1 MTLYSAT
8 EPSGRPRPPMR
19 AKRTPG
25 QSASTT
31 EQRPGLYQRRISRF
45 RRISSRSVTLTAP
58 RRGER
63 PISRF
68 RWIPAAAGW
77 TVGVIATLSLIASV
91 SPVIR
96 WLIKV
101 PREFI
106 NNYLFNFPDT
116 SFAWSFVLA
125 LLAGALTARKRIA
138 WWLLVLN
145 LLVAAGWNIGGLAAD
160 NNTALNIFGESLG
173 LVLHV
178 AALGVLVLAY
188 REFWAK
194 VRRGALYKAAAV
206 LITGWAI
213 GILLSWGL
221 VEMFPRTLAPD
232 DRLFYVVDRVVGFAV
247 AGPGSFAGRPHVFLN
262 ALFGLFSA
270 FALIAA
276 AIVLFQ
282 SQRAENALTGEDESA
297 IRGLLELYGKN
308 DSLGY
313 FATRRDK
320 SVVFAPS
327 GRAAITYRVELGVCL
342 ASGDPVGDP
351 RAWPQ
356 AIDAWL
362 ALCQTYGWTP
372 GNMGA
377 SSAGAR
383 AFRDAGLNALELGDE
398 AILHTGDFKLS
409 GRDMRGVRQ
418 AVTRARRSGLT
429 VRIRRHH
436 DIEQDEMK
444 RVTARADAWR
454 DTESERGFS
463 MALGRLGDPADGD
476 CLLVEAIQPDHTV
489 VAMLSLV
496 PWGQNGVSLDLMRR
510 SAQSPNGTIELMVS
524 ELALHAER
532 IGISCISLNFAMFR
546 SAFEQGAQLGA
557 GPVARLWRGFLLF
570 FSRWWQLETLY
581 RSNVKY
587 QPSWV
592 PRYACYE
599 DARMIPRVG
608 VASVIAEG
616 FLVLPFTRR
625 PKQHTGHHPSVPP
638 TLVATGLL
646 HHDGTAPDV
655 SRFPRAD
662 LGRADEDQRR
672 LPEQMRVRLC
682 KLKMLQDSGIDAYPV
697 GEPPSHTVA
706 QALGADDP
714 TTISVSGRVLQIR
727 NFGGVLFVQLRDW
740 SAEMQLLLENS
751 ALERGRTADFT
762 KAIDLGDLVEVT
774 GQMGHSQT
782 GTKSMIVHSWRL
794 IGKCLRPLPN
804 KWKGLTDPEA
814 RVRSRYVDLA
824 VNAESR
830 ELITARSNVLRA
842 IRDTLCAKGFLEV
855 ETPILQQIH
864 GGAAARPFITHSNTY
879 DLDLYLRIAPELY
892 LKRLCVG
899 GVERVFELGRAF
911 RNEGVD
917 SSHNP
922 EFTLLEAYQAHA
934 DYTVWIDGSRELIQ
948 NAAQAANGAQVVMRP
963 RNPDRRAGT
972 DDYFEPVDISGVWL
986 VKTVHD
992 AVSEALGEHIDA
1004 HTSLAKLR
1012 TLSDAAQIPYLTRW
1026 DTGAIVLELYEHLVE
1041 ARTEQPTFYID
1052 FPTSVSPLTRPH
1064 RSKPHVA
1071 ERWDLVA
1078 WGVEL
1083 GTAYSELTD
1092 PVEQRR
1098 RLQEQSLLAA
1108 GGDPEAMEFDEDFL
1122 QAMEYAMPPT
1132 GGLGMGVDRVV
1143 MLITGRSIRETLPFP
1158 LAKPR

>member
-1 MTLYSAT
+1 
-8 EPSGRPRPPMR
+8 MR
-19 AKRTPG
+19 S
-25 QSASTT
+25 QS
-31 EQRPGLYQRRISRF
+31 
-45 RRISSRSVTLTAP
+45 SSRL
-58 RRGER
+58 
-63 PISRF
+63 
-68 RWIPAAAGW
+68 RWVPAAAGW

-96 WLIKV
+96 WLIRV

-106 NNYLFNFPDT
+106 NDYIFNFPDT

-145 LLVAAGWNIGGLAAD
+145 LLLAAGLNVAGLIADHPSAAKRFGETLGLGLHLAAVVV
-160 NNTALNIFGESLG
+160 LIFG
-173 LVLHV
+173 
-178 AALGVLVLAY
+178 Y

-194 VRRGALYKAAAV
+194 VRRGALYKAAGV
-206 LITGWAI
+206 LLTGWAI
-213 GILLSWGL
+213 GIVVSWGL
-221 VEMFPRTLAPD
+221 VETFPRTLAAE
-232 DRLFYVVDRVVGFAV
+232 DRLFYVVNRVVGFAV
-247 AGPGSFAGRPHVFLN
+247 VESAQFTGRPPVFLN

-270 FALIAA
+270 MALIVA

-282 SQRAENALTGEDESA
+282 SQRADNALTGEDESA
-297 IRGLLELYGKN
+297 IRGLLELWGKD

-342 ASGDPVGDP
+342 ASGDPIGDP

-362 ALCQTYGWTP
+362 ALCQSYGWTP

-377 SSAGAR
+377 SSAGAK
-383 AFRDAGLNALELGDE
+383 AFREAGLNALELGDE
-398 AILHTGDFKLS
+398 AILQTAEFRLS
-409 GRDMRGVRQ
+409 GREMRGVRQ
-418 AVTRARRSGLT
+418 AVTRARRAGLT
-429 VRIRRHH
+429 MRIRRHH
-436 DIEQDEMK
+436 DIEPAEMAQ
-444 RVTARADAWR
+444 VISRADSWR
-454 DTESERGFS
+454 DTEAERGFS

-476 CLLVEAIQPDHTV
+476 CLLVEAIGSDDTV

-496 PWGQNGVSLDLMRR
+496 PWGRNGVSLDLMRR
-510 SAQSPNGTIELMVS
+510 SPQSPNGTIELMVS

-532 IGISCISLNFAMFR
+532 IGITRISLNFAMFR

-581 RSNVKY
+581 RSNMKY
-587 QPSWV
+587 QPDWI
-592 PRYACYE
+592 PRFACYE

-608 VASVIAEG
+608 VASSIAEG

-625 PKQHTGHHPSVPP
+625 DEQHTGHHPAVPP
-638 TLVATGLL
+638 TLLATGLL
-646 HHDGTAPDV
+646 HHDGSAPDA
-655 SRFPRAD
+655 SALQEAD
-662 LGRADEDQRR
+662 FGDVDERGRR
-672 LPEQMRVRLC
+672 LPEQMRVRLS
-682 KLKMLQDSGIDAYPV
+682 KLKALQDSGIDAYPV
-697 GEPPSHTVA
+697 GTPPSHTVA
-706 QALGADDP
+706 QALGTEDQ
-714 TTISVSGRVLQIR
+714 TSVSVSGRVLRIR
-727 NFGGVLFVQLRDW
+727 DFGGVLFAELRDW
-740 SAEMQLLLENS
+740 SAEVQLLLENS
-751 ALERGRTADFT
+751 VLEHGRTADFT

-774 GQMGHSQT
+774 GKMGYSKT
-782 GTKSMIVHSWRL
+782 GTQSLIVHSWRL

-804 KWKGLTDPEA
+804 KWKGLTDHEA

-824 VNAESR
+824 VNAEAR
-830 ELITARSNVLRA
+830 ELIAARSRVLRS
-842 IRDTLCAKGFLEV
+842 IRDTLNDKGFLEV

-864 GGAAARPFITHSNTY
+864 GGAAARPFSTHINSY

-917 SSHNP
+917 FSHNP

-934 DYTVWIDGSRELIQ
+934 DYKDWIDGSRELIQ
-948 NAAQAANGAQVVMRP
+948 NAAQAANGAQVVLRP
-963 RNPDRRAGT
+963 AG
-972 DDYFEPVDISGVWL
+972 DGLEEIDISGVWP

-992 AVSEALGEHIDA
+992 AVSEALGDHIDA
-1004 HTSLAKLR
+1004 STSLATLR
-1012 TLSDAAQIPYLTRW
+1012 RLSDAAQIPYLARW
-1026 DTGAIVLELYEHLVE
+1026 DAGAVVLELYEHLVE
-1041 ARTEQPTFYID
+1041 ARTEKPTFYID
-1052 FPTSVSPLTRPH
+1052 FPQSVSPLTRPH
-1064 RSKPHVA
+1064 RDKPGIA

-1098 RLQEQSLLAA
+1098 RLEEQSLLAA
-1108 GGDPEAMEFDEDFL
+1108 GGDPEAMELDEDFL

-1132 GGLGMGVDRVV
+1132 GGLGIGVDRVV
-1143 MLITGRSIRETLPFP
+1143 MLVTGRSIRETLPFP